1 MGVGTARTEAAV
13 RHEPECGCLTCY
25 QTLQRH
31 LLSVLKVLQDVP
43 GVQGHPRWRELELV
57 LVEAEKFKPKRA

>member
-1 MGVGTARTEAAV
+1 M